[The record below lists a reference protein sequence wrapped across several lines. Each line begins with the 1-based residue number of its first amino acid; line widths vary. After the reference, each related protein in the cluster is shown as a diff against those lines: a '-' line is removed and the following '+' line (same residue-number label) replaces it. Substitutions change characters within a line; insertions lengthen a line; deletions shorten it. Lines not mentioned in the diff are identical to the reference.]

1 MVTFLLYLNHDT
13 SQEFF
18 WRTTT
23 VDKELKNTAFRR
35 VSFFIGSIISV
46 VGKTT
51 VEIIELFECTQKV
64 P

>member
-1 MVTFLLYLNHDT
+1 MMTFLLYLNHDT

-35 VSFFIGSIISV
+35 VSMFISPISSFLQYV
-46 VGKTT
+46 RLLHR
-51 VEIIELFECTQKV
+51 I
-64 P
+64 

>member
-1 MVTFLLYLNHDT
+1 MMTFLLYLNHDT

-35 VSFFIGSIISV
+35 VSFFISQVSSSLQYVRLLHRI
-46 VGKTT
+46 
-51 VEIIELFECTQKV
+51 
-64 P
+64 